1 MNYAKSQGCI
11 WIIEP
16 TPESPGYVCWINE
29 PIPESLQQE
38 EEELPM
44 KAFHGIRDAQDRC
57 HLYLRA
63 GETLT
68 KISPDRSLEVYNHS
82 PDGFEWGYGGSGPSQ
97 LSLAILLEALSDDFE
112 QGDAPG
118 ETPDSVAL
126 HLYQDF
132 KWQVVSG
139 LPESQW
145 TLPMDTIKQWIVENT
160 NATHAREKI
169 YQC

>member
-1 MNYAKSQGCI
+1 MLDKRTNPRITTAGGRG
-11 WIIEP
+11 
-16 TPESPGYVCWINE
+16 TTDESISRHPRCTRQM
-29 PIPESLQQE
+29 PPLFESR
-38 EEELPM
+38 
-44 KAFHGIRDAQDRC
+44 RDPK
-57 HLYLRA
+57 
-63 GETLT
+63 
-68 KISPDRSLEVYNHS
+68 KISSDRSLEVYNHS